1 MVGIRAA
8 EHGRRFSLLSVL
20 LFSSVAVSC
29 LLPAASLLQVNTMK
43 AAVTVVLAVSWMIES
58 LSSQEVLS
66 QQYQQPFRQLLGLQP
81 DRVRPERIQP
91 QRVQPQRVQPSRLHI
106 QEIKPQRLKYLDPL
120 AKRLLLQERQNQ
132 VLETAGVIRQ
142 LRDEDD
148 QSVEE
153 YGFSVQP
160 LSLDEEVAWLRG
172 GRLSDWGSWLRG
184 GGESRD
190 GIWIHGGGGKSLGE
204 IGQEEGQE
212 PEAGVDL

>member
-29 LLPAASLLQVNTMK
+29 LLPAASLLPVNTMK
-43 AAVTVVLAVSWMIES
+43 AVVKVVLGLSWMTEF
-58 LSSQEVLS
+58 LSSQEVRS
-66 QQYQQPFRQLLGLQP
+66 QQYHQPFRHFLGLQP

-91 QRVQPQRVQPSRLHI
+91 QRVQPQRVKPSRLHI

-120 AKRLLLQERQNQ
+120 AERLLLQERQKQ
-132 VLETAGVIRQ
+132 VVGTAGVIRQ

-153 YGFSVQP
+153 YGFSVLP

-190 GIWIHGGGGKSLGE
+190 GIWIQGGRVKRLGE
-204 IGQEEGQE
+204 FGQEEGQE
-212 PEAGVDL
+212 PEAGVEL